1 MNSQTII
8 YNNKSIRQ
16 ILSNMPDELK
26 KFKIHR
32 NMYIQNCIEVYK
44 SESSK
49 TNLNYA
55 ELIRHSNFL
64 IIQFYLNLKN

>member
-16 ILSNMPDELK
+16 ILSNMPIELK
-26 KFKIHR
+26 TFKIHR
-32 NMYIQNCIEVYK
+32 NLYIKNCIEIYK

-49 TNLNYA
+49 TNLNYV
-55 ELIRHSNFL
+55 EL
-64 IIQFYLNLKN
+64 LKNSNSLLIKFYYK

>member
-16 ILSNMPDELK
+16 ILSNMPDELR

-32 NMYIQNCIEVYK
+32 NMYVQNCIKVHK
-44 SESSK
+44 SETSQ

-64 IIQFYLNLKN
+64 IIQFYLNLKK